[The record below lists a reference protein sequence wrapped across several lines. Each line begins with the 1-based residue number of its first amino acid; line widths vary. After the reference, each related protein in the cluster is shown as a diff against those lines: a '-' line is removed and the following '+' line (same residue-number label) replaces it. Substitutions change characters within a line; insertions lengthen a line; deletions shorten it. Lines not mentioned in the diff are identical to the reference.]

1 MIKCDI
7 FLQFMYLIIFN
18 HPHRCQA
25 FPLLLRTWSCATS
38 RQRLTGGQIPL
49 ITTVSVSVVVPLWT
63 RRCARR
69 TWVDWHGCTWK
80 LSRKDS
86 TTTWRYREHRSYEDF
101 TTYSSWLFNLS
112 EPSCY
117 YTFQVEHSPL
127 TKAHLHWSACLC
139 VRSGGTVKWM
149 MFWISGCCG
158 SWLVVVQI
166 IKIPTFTLFQ
176 PSLSI
181 TNELFNPF

>member
-1 MIKCDI
+1 
-7 FLQFMYLIIFN
+7 MYLIVFN

-25 FPLLLRTWSCATS
+25 FPLPLRTWSCATS
-38 RQRLTGGQIPL
+38 RQRLTGGQIL
-49 ITTVSVSVVVPLWT
+49 LTTTVSVFVVVPLWT
-63 RRCARR
+63 KQCARR
-69 TWVDWHGCTWK
+69 TWGDWHGCTWK

-101 TTYSSWLFNLS
+101 TTNSSWLLNLS

-117 YTFQVEHSPL
+117 YTFRVERSPL

-139 VRSGGTVKWM
+139 VRIGGTVKWM
-149 MFWISGCCG
+149 MSWISGCCG

-176 PSLSI
+176 TFLPK